1 MIARKQVLFMNDF
14 KTLKTSILV
23 FHEGDLKG
31 KMLSAG
37 DVVFF
42 LNTTRKNTWHIVLT
56 KFGVT
61 EVHVPKTDAS
71 LYE

>member
-1 MIARKQVLFMNDF
+1 MIARIQVQFMSDF
-14 KTLKTSILV
+14 KTLKTPALV
-23 FHEGDLKG
+23 FHEGDLEG

-42 LNTTRKNTWHIVLT
+42 LNTTRKNTWHVVLT

-61 EVHVPKTDAS
+61 EVHIPKTDTS